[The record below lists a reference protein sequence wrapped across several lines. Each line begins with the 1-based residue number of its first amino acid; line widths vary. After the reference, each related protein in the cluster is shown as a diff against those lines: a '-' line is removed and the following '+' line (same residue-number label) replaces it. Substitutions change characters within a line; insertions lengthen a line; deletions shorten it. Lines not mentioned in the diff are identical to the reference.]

1 MQRPISPTTL
11 KTIKNL
17 LAGYPQVVS
26 CYAFGSRITG
36 NNRPDSDLDIG
47 VLCFDKQG
55 LSPVDMGEAIQK
67 LILDYQA
74 DVILLD
80 LSDYPLMLS
89 KVLSGM
95 VLYQKTL
102 RDRAEIERRILH
114 SLEDERHYQQI
125 RRLYLNQSFTKG
137 IYAH

>member
-1 MQRPISPTTL
+1 MQRLLSPTTL
-11 KTIKNL
+11 ESLRNL
-17 LAGYPQVVS
+17 FAGYPQVVS

-36 NNRPDSDLDIG
+36 NNHPDSDLDIG
-47 VLCFDKQG
+47 ILCFDKQS
-55 LSPVDMGEAIQK
+55 LSPVDVGEAIQK
-67 LILDYQA
+67 LIGDYQA

-80 LSDYPLMLS
+80 LSDYPLILS
-89 KVLSGM
+89 RVLSGM

-102 RDRAEIERRILH
+102 RDRAEVERRILH